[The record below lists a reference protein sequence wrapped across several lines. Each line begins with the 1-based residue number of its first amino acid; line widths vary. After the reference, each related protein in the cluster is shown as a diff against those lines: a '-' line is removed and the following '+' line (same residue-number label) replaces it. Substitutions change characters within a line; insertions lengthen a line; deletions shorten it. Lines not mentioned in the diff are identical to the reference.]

1 MYYEILKYFYD
12 KQDLSSLLNKIIDYK
27 ENKNQKFDLEYIKNL
42 LVKYYTKNQ
51 DKAYKKQ
58 DLSNIS
64 NFICN
69 KIIR

>member
-1 MYYEILKYFYD
+1 MYYEILKYFYN

-42 LVKYYTKNQ
+42 LIKFYLKNQ

-58 DLSNIS
+58 EISNIS

-69 KIIR
+69 KIIK